1 MSLRMLVTAGVIVR
15 MGVSMRRV
23 VRLGVILAKDLMS
36 E

>member
-1 MSLRMLVTAGVIVR
+1 MLVAAGVIVR

-23 VRLGVILAKDLMS
+23 VRLGVIFVKDLMG